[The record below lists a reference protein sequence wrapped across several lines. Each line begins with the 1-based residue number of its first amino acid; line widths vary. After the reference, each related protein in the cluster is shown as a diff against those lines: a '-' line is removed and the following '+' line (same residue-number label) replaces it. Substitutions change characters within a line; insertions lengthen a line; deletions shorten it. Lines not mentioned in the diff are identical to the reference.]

1 MLLSGGGFAFMHLP
15 KLAKLT
21 VLIAVISELFSN
33 FALNYKQQL
42 SRMNYRTLRL
52 KIITGYA
59 ILAIVLVFAAQM
71 VYDSTRSLTALNTA
85 SERLMERRNIVDSLV
100 YSMLDAANAERSVMM
115 GDTRQWQRFSTSLSE
130 SQRKAMQLKQLVSD
144 SVKAMRMDTLA
155 NLLAAKRDNAMM
167 VLNILADASGDAVY
181 ARKVHDLQS
190 GRDSVVIHP
199 NEITNA
205 SNRETVYNIVS
216 TRRGFFRRLS
226 DAFRRQRSDTIATTM
241 QSGRTDSTA
250 MAQGI
255 NIADSVAVALAD
267 IHHEIK
273 RADTRR
279 QDAIDNRTRSLKLVS
294 IQLAWRTGQMLE
306 DIQSDEHNAMQ
317 RAINADMAARRATMM
332 KIAML
337 ALLAIGAAIVLIV
350 YTLRDIRRQRRDHER
365 IVEAKNETERIMQQ
379 RQRLLLTIT
388 HDIKAPVASISGF
401 IALLREWVNQP
412 KPVAYLD
419 SIRSSAEHLLQ
430 LVGALLDYHQL
441 ESGKATTHAVSF
453 NPARLVSDCAT
464 QARPVAN
471 KKNLEVVCSLRPGA
485 DRMCQADA
493 FRIRQIMNNLIGN
506 AVKYTDRG
514 TITVSAALNGSQLTM
529 SVADTGSGMTES
541 EQQRIFNAFTRLP
554 DAQDKEGVG
563 LGLSITREAV
573 NMLGGTIRVV
583 SQKGKGSKFTVTL
596 PVTVDTVQSAQPAT
610 IAGNTVP
617 NVADNPTPNVINPA
631 SIAASPA
638 PDMACVKS
646 SSHPIKV
653 VIVDDDRLQLQL
665 LGEMMAR
672 MENICLD
679 IHVTSSADEAIEMI
693 GRLRPQLVFTDIE
706 MPQMSGREM
715 LRRIDRNGIKTVA
728 MTAHD
733 QSIYTELRAEGF
745 DACLFKPFNVQTL
758 AATLCQLTGIA
769 PSVSIPTASV
779 SDAKQDTAL
788 FAPLLVF
795 AEGDAEAEQQII
807 ADTRQSIADYLSM
820 LNDPNDTASI
830 AKAAHKAMPLLKMLM
845 PDDVEWL
852 IELTPER
859 IGQTDEEKRKKLYE
873 KFKGVLEKI

>member
-1 MLLSGGGFAFMHLP
+1 
-15 KLAKLT
+15 
-21 VLIAVISELFSN
+21 
-33 FALNYKQQL
+33 
-42 SRMNYRTLRL
+42 MNYRTLRL

-71 VYDSTRSLTALNTA
+71 VYDSTRSLTDLNNA
-85 SERLMERRNIVDSLV
+85 SEQLMERRNIVDSLV

-250 MAQGI
+250 MVQGI
-255 NIADSVAVALAD
+255 NIADSVAEALAD

-317 RAINADMAARRATMM
+317 RAINADMQARRSTMM

-453 NPARLVSDCAT
+453 NPAQLVSDCAT

-554 DAQDKEGVG
+554 DAQGKEGVG

-596 PVTVDTVQSAQPAT
+596 PVTVDTVQSAHPTT
-610 IAGNTVP
+610 IA
-617 NVADNPTPNVINPA
+617 DN
-631 SIAASPA
+631 PA

-679 IHVTSSADEAIEMI
+679 IHVTSSADEAIAMI

-728 MTAHD
+728 ITAHD

-769 PSVSIPTASV
+769 PSVSIPTASA
-779 SDAKQDTAL
+779 SDARQDTAL

-820 LNDPNDTASI
+820 LNNPNDTASI

-845 PDDVEWL
+845 PDNVEWL
-852 IELTPER
+852 TDLTPER
-859 IGQTDEEKRKKLYE
+859 IGQTDEAKRKKLYE
-873 KFKGVLEKI
+873 KFKGVLICLKSQHLNRG

>member
-1 MLLSGGGFAFMHLP
+1 
-15 KLAKLT
+15 
-21 VLIAVISELFSN
+21 
-33 FALNYKQQL
+33 
-42 SRMNYRTLRL
+42 MNYRTLRL

-71 VYDSTRSLTALNTA
+71 VYDSTRSLTDLNNA

-144 SVKAMRMDTLA
+144 SIKAMRMDTLA

-255 NIADSVAVALAD
+255 NIADSVAEALAD

-453 NPARLVSDCAT
+453 NPAQLVSDCAT

-554 DAQDKEGVG
+554 DAQGKEGVG

-596 PVTVDTVQSAQPAT
+596 PVTVDTVLSAQPT
-610 IAGNTVP
+610 II
-617 NVADNPTPNVINPA
+617 ADNPAPNAADNSISNIINPA
-631 SIAASPA
+631 PNAAGPA

-728 MTAHD
+728 ITAHD
-733 QSIYTELRAEGF
+733 QSIYTELLAEGF

-758 AATLCQLTGIA
+758 AATLCKLTGIA
-769 PSVSIPTASV
+769 PSVSIPTASA
-779 SDAKQDTAL
+779 SSARHDAAL

-845 PDDVEWL
+845 PDNVEWL
-852 IELTPER
+852 ADLTPER

>member
-1 MLLSGGGFAFMHLP
+1 
-15 KLAKLT
+15 
-21 VLIAVISELFSN
+21 
-33 FALNYKQQL
+33 
-42 SRMNYRTLRL
+42 MNYRTLRL

-71 VYDSTRSLTALNTA
+71 VYDSTRSLTDLNNA

-144 SVKAMRMDTLA
+144 SIKAMRMDTLA

-255 NIADSVAVALAD
+255 NIADSVAEALAD

-453 NPARLVSDCAT
+453 NPAQLVSDCAT

-554 DAQDKEGVG
+554 DAQGKEGVG

-596 PVTVDTVQSAQPAT
+596 PVTVDTVQSAQPTT
-610 IAGNTVP
+610 IA
-617 NVADNPTPNVINPA
+617 DN
-631 SIAASPA
+631 PA

-728 MTAHD
+728 ITAHD

-769 PSVSIPTASV
+769 PSVSIPTASA
-779 SDAKQDTAL
+779 SDARQDTAL

-845 PDDVEWL
+845 PDNVEWL
-852 IELTPER
+852 TDLTPER
-859 IGQTDEEKRKKLYE
+859 IGQTDEAKRKNLYE

>member
-1 MLLSGGGFAFMHLP
+1 
-15 KLAKLT
+15 
-21 VLIAVISELFSN
+21 
-33 FALNYKQQL
+33 
-42 SRMNYRTLRL
+42 MNYRTLRL

-71 VYDSTRSLTALNTA
+71 VYDSTRSLTDLNNA

-144 SVKAMRMDTLA
+144 SIKAMRMDTLA

-199 NEITNA
+199 NEITSAN
-205 SNRETVYNIVS
+205 NRETVYNIVS

-255 NIADSVAVALAD
+255 NIADSVAEALAD

-279 QDAIDNRTRSLKLVS
+279 QDAIDNRTRSLRLVS

-453 NPARLVSDCAT
+453 NPAQLVSDCVT

-514 TITVSAALNGSQLTM
+514 TITVSAALNDSQLTM

-554 DAQDKEGVG
+554 DAQGKEGVG

-596 PVTVDTVQSAQPAT
+596 PVTVDTVQSAQPTT
-610 IAGNTVP
+610 IA
-617 NVADNPTPNVINPA
+617 DN
-631 SIAASPA
+631 PA

-693 GRLRPQLVFTDIE
+693 RRLRPQLVFTDIE

-728 MTAHD
+728 ITAHD

-779 SDAKQDTAL
+779 SDARQDTTL

-852 IELTPER
+852 ADLTPER
-859 IGQTDEEKRKKLYE
+859 IGQTDEAKRKKLYE

>member
-1 MLLSGGGFAFMHLP
+1 
-15 KLAKLT
+15 
-21 VLIAVISELFSN
+21 
-33 FALNYKQQL
+33 
-42 SRMNYRTLRL
+42 MNYRTLRL

-59 ILAIVLVFAAQM
+59 ILAIVLVLAAQM

-85 SERLMERRNIVDSLV
+85 SEQLMERRNIVDSLV

-115 GDTRQWQRFSTSLSE
+115 GDTRQWKRFSSSLSE
-130 SQRKAMQLKQLVSD
+130 SQHKAMQLKQLVSD

-155 NLLAAKRDNAMM
+155 SLLAAKRDNAMM

-199 NEITNA
+199 NEITSAN
-205 SNRETVYNIVS
+205 NRETVYNIVS

-255 NIADSVAVALAD
+255 NIADSVAEALAD

-279 QDAIDNRTRSLKLVS
+279 QDAIGNRTRSLKLVS

-317 RAINADMAARRATMM
+317 RAINADMQARRSTMM

-365 IVEAKNETERIMQQ
+365 IVEAKNETERLMQQ

-401 IALLREWVNQP
+401 IALLREWVSQP

-453 NPARLVSDCAT
+453 NPAQLVTDCAT

-471 KKNLEVVCSLRPGA
+471 NKNLEVVCSLRTSA
-485 DRMCQADA
+485 DCVCQADA

-554 DAQDKEGVG
+554 DAQGKEGVG

-638 PDMACVKS
+638 PDMACVKP

-706 MPQMSGREM
+706 MPQMSGSEM

-728 MTAHD
+728 ITAHD

-769 PSVSIPTASV
+769 PQISVPTAST
-779 SDAKQDTAL
+779 SSARHDATL

-852 IELTPER
+852 TALTPER
-859 IGQTDEEKRKKLYE
+859 IGQTDVAKRKDLYE
-873 KFKGVLEKI
+873 KFRRVLQQI

>member
-1 MLLSGGGFAFMHLP
+1 
-15 KLAKLT
+15 
-21 VLIAVISELFSN
+21 
-33 FALNYKQQL
+33 
-42 SRMNYRTLRL
+42 MNYRTLRL

-250 MAQGI
+250 MSQGI
-255 NIADSVAVALAD
+255 NIADSVAEALAD

-317 RAINADMAARRATMM
+317 RAINADMQARRSTMM

-401 IALLREWVNQP
+401 IALLYEWVSQP

-453 NPARLVSDCAT
+453 NPAQLVSDCAT

-471 KKNLEVVCSLRPGA
+471 KKNLEVVCSLRPGV

-554 DAQDKEGVG
+554 DAQGKEGVG

-631 SIAASPA
+631 PDAASPVS
-638 PDMACVKS
+638 DMACVKS

-728 MTAHD
+728 ITAHD

-769 PSVSIPTASV
+769 PQISVPTASASNV
-779 SDAKQDTAL
+779 RHDDTL

-807 ADTRQSIADYLSM
+807 ADTRKSIAGYLEM

-845 PDDVEWL
+845 PDNVEWL
-852 IELTPER
+852 ADLTPER

>member
-1 MLLSGGGFAFMHLP
+1 
-15 KLAKLT
+15 
-21 VLIAVISELFSN
+21 
-33 FALNYKQQL
+33 
-42 SRMNYRTLRL
+42 MNYRTLRL

-71 VYDSTRSLTALNTA
+71 VYDSTRSLTDLNNA

-130 SQRKAMQLKQLVSD
+130 SQRKAMQLKRLVSD
-144 SVKAMRMDTLA
+144 SIKAMRMDTLA
-155 NLLAAKRDNAMM
+155 NLLAAKRDNALM

-199 NEITNA
+199 NEITSA

-255 NIADSVAVALAD
+255 NIADSVAEALAD

-279 QDAIDNRTRSLKLVS
+279 QDAIDNRTRSLRLVS

-317 RAINADMAARRATMM
+317 RAINADMQARRSTMM

-453 NPARLVSDCAT
+453 NPAQLVSDCAT

-554 DAQDKEGVG
+554 DAQGKEGVG

-596 PVTVDTVQSAQPAT
+596 PVSVDTVQSAQPAP
-610 IAGNTVP
+610 I
-617 NVADNPTPNVINPA
+617 ADNPV
-631 SIAASPA
+631 

-679 IHVTSSADEAIEMI
+679 IHVTSSADEAIAMI

-728 MTAHD
+728 ITAHD

-769 PSVSIPTASV
+769 PSVSIPTASA
-779 SDAKQDTAL
+779 SDAKHDTAL

-845 PDDVEWL
+845 PDNVEWL
-852 IELTPER
+852 TDLTPER
-859 IGQTDEEKRKKLYE
+859 IGQTDVAKRKKLYE
-873 KFKGVLEKI
+873 KFKGVLIYLKSQHLNRG

>member
-1 MLLSGGGFAFMHLP
+1 
-15 KLAKLT
+15 
-21 VLIAVISELFSN
+21 
-33 FALNYKQQL
+33 
-42 SRMNYRTLRL
+42 MNYRTLRL

-71 VYDSTRSLTALNTA
+71 VYDSTRSLTDLNNA

-115 GDTRQWQRFSTSLSE
+115 GDTRQWQRFSSSLSE
-130 SQRKAMQLKQLVSD
+130 SQHKAMQLKQLVSD

-199 NEITNA
+199 NEITSAN
-205 SNRETVYNIVS
+205 NRETVYNIVS
-216 TRRGFFRRLS
+216 TRRGFFRRLG

-255 NIADSVAVALAD
+255 NIADSVAEALAD

-317 RAINADMAARRATMM
+317 RAINADMQARRSTMM

-365 IVEAKNETERIMQQ
+365 IVEAKNETERLMQQ

-453 NPARLVSDCAT
+453 NPAQLVSDCAT

-554 DAQDKEGVG
+554 DAHGKEGVG

-728 MTAHD
+728 ITAHD

-769 PSVSIPTASV
+769 PQISVPTASTSTV
-779 SDAKQDTAL
+779 RHDDKL

-807 ADTRQSIADYLSM
+807 ADTRKSIAGYLEM
-820 LNDPNDTASI
+820 LKDADDTTSI

-852 IELTPER
+852 AALTPER
-859 IGQTDEEKRKKLYE
+859 IGQTDVAKRKELYE
-873 KFKGVLEKI
+873 KFRGVLQQI

>member
-1 MLLSGGGFAFMHLP
+1 
-15 KLAKLT
+15 
-21 VLIAVISELFSN
+21 
-33 FALNYKQQL
+33 
-42 SRMNYRTLRL
+42 MNYRTLRL

-71 VYDSTRSLTALNTA
+71 VYDSTRSLTDLNNA

-255 NIADSVAVALAD
+255 NIADSVAEALAD

-273 RADTRR
+273 RADTRL

-365 IVEAKNETERIMQQ
+365 IVEAKNETELLMQQ

-453 NPARLVSDCAT
+453 NPAQLVSDCAT

-554 DAQDKEGVG
+554 DAQGKEGVG

-596 PVTVDTVQSAQPAT
+596 PVSVDTVLSAQPTT
-610 IAGNTVP
+610 I
-617 NVADNPTPNVINPA
+617 ADNPA
-631 SIAASPA
+631 L
-638 PDMACVKS
+638 DMACVKS

-728 MTAHD
+728 ITAHD

-769 PSVSIPTASV
+769 PSVSIPTASA
-779 SDAKQDTAL
+779 SDARQDTAL

-845 PDDVEWL
+845 PDNVEWL
-852 IELTPER
+852 TDLTPER
-859 IGQTDEEKRKKLYE
+859 IGQTDEAKRKKLYE
-873 KFKGVLEKI
+873 KFKGVLICLKSHHLNRG

>member
-1 MLLSGGGFAFMHLP
+1 
-15 KLAKLT
+15 
-21 VLIAVISELFSN
+21 
-33 FALNYKQQL
+33 
-42 SRMNYRTLRL
+42 MNYRTLRL

-71 VYDSTRSLTALNTA
+71 VYDSTRSLTDLNNA

-144 SVKAMRMDTLA
+144 SIKAMRMDTLA

-255 NIADSVAVALAD
+255 NIADSVAEALAD

-365 IVEAKNETERIMQQ
+365 IVEAKNETERLMQQ

-401 IALLREWVNQP
+401 IALLREWVTQP

-453 NPARLVSDCAT
+453 NPAQLVSDCAT

-554 DAQDKEGVG
+554 DAQGKEGVG

-596 PVTVDTVQSAQPAT
+596 PVTVDTVQSAQPTT
-610 IAGNTVP
+610 IA
-617 NVADNPTPNVINPA
+617 DN
-631 SIAASPA
+631 PA

-679 IHVTSSADEAIEMI
+679 IHVTSSADEAIAMI

-715 LRRIDRNGIKTVA
+715 LRRIDRNGIKTIA
-728 MTAHD
+728 ITAHD

-769 PSVSIPTASV
+769 PSVSIPTASA

-807 ADTRQSIADYLSM
+807 AYTRQSIADYLSM

-845 PDDVEWL
+845 PDNVEWL
-852 IELTPER
+852 ADLTPER
-859 IGQTDEEKRKKLYE
+859 INQTDEAKRKKLYE
-873 KFKGVLEKI
+873 KFKGVLIYLKSQHLNRGKAPQHHN

>member
-1 MLLSGGGFAFMHLP
+1 
-15 KLAKLT
+15 
-21 VLIAVISELFSN
+21 
-33 FALNYKQQL
+33 
-42 SRMNYRTLRL
+42 MNYRTLRL

-71 VYDSTRSLTALNTA
+71 VYDSTRSLTDLNNA

-255 NIADSVAVALAD
+255 NIADSVAEALAD

-317 RAINADMAARRATMM
+317 RAINADMDARRAAMM

-365 IVEAKNETERIMQQ
+365 IVEAKNETERLMQQ

-401 IALLREWVNQP
+401 IALLREWVIQP

-453 NPARLVSDCAT
+453 NPAQLVSDCAT

-514 TITVSAALNGSQLTM
+514 TVTVSAALNGSQLTM

-554 DAQDKEGVG
+554 DAQGKEGVG

-596 PVTVDTVQSAQPAT
+596 PVTVDTVLSAQPTT
-610 IAGNTVP
+610 IADNSAP
-617 NVADNPTPNVINPA
+617 NVADNPAPNVINPA

-653 VIVDDDRLQLQL
+653 VVVDDDRLQLQL

-679 IHVTSSADEAIEMI
+679 IHITSSADEAIEMI

-728 MTAHD
+728 ITAHD

-769 PSVSIPTASV
+769 PSVSVPTASA
-779 SDAKQDTAL
+779 SNARHDATL

-807 ADTRQSIADYLSM
+807 ADTRKSIAGYLEM

-830 AKAAHKAMPLLKMLM
+830 AKVAHKAMPLLKMLM

-852 IELTPER
+852 TDLTPER
-859 IGQTDEEKRKKLYE
+859 INQTDEAKRKKLYE
-873 KFKGVLEKI
+873 KFKGVLICLKSHHLNRGKAPQHHN

>member
-1 MLLSGGGFAFMHLP
+1 
-15 KLAKLT
+15 
-21 VLIAVISELFSN
+21 
-33 FALNYKQQL
+33 
-42 SRMNYRTLRL
+42 MNYRTLRL

-199 NEITNA
+199 NEITSA

-255 NIADSVAVALAD
+255 NIADSVAEALAD

-279 QDAIDNRTRSLKLVS
+279 QDAIDNRTRSLRLVS

-317 RAINADMAARRATMM
+317 RAINADMAARRSTMM

-430 LVGALLDYHQL
+430 LVDALLDYHLL

-453 NPARLVSDCAT
+453 NPAQLVSDCAT

-485 DRMCQADA
+485 DLMCQADA

-554 DAQDKEGVG
+554 DAQGKEGVG

-596 PVTVDTVQSAQPAT
+596 PVSVDTVQSAQPTT
-610 IAGNTVP
+610 IA
-617 NVADNPTPNVINPA
+617 DN
-631 SIAASPA
+631 PA

-646 SSHPIKV
+646 SSHQIKV

-672 MENICLD
+672 MENICLG

-728 MTAHD
+728 ITAHD

-769 PSVSIPTASV
+769 PSVSIPTASA
-779 SDAKQDTAL
+779 SNARQDIAL

-820 LNDPNDTASI
+820 LNDPNGTASI

-845 PDDVEWL
+845 PDNVEWL
-852 IELTPER
+852 TDLTPER
-859 IGQTDEEKRKKLYE
+859 IGQTDEAKRKKLYE
-873 KFKGVLEKI
+873 KFKGVLICLKSQHLNRG

>member
-1 MLLSGGGFAFMHLP
+1 
-15 KLAKLT
+15 
-21 VLIAVISELFSN
+21 
-33 FALNYKQQL
+33 
-42 SRMNYRTLRL
+42 MNYRTLRL

-71 VYDSTRSLTALNTA
+71 VYDSTRSLTDLNNA

-199 NEITNA
+199 NEITSAN
-205 SNRETVYNIVS
+205 NRETVYNIVS

-226 DAFRRQRSDTIATTM
+226 DVFRRQRSDTIATTM

-255 NIADSVAVALAD
+255 NIADSVAEALAD

-317 RAINADMAARRATMM
+317 RAIKADMQARRSTMM

-365 IVEAKNETERIMQQ
+365 IVEAKNETERLMQQ

-401 IALLREWVNQP
+401 IALLREWVSQP

-471 KKNLEVVCSLRPGA
+471 NKNLEVVCSLRTSA
-485 DRMCQADA
+485 DCVCQADA

-554 DAQDKEGVG
+554 DAQGKEGVG

-573 NMLGGTIRVV
+573 NMLGGTIRVA

-617 NVADNPTPNVINPA
+617 NVADNPTPNIINPA

-715 LRRIDRNGIKTVA
+715 LRRIDHNGIKTVA
-728 MTAHD
+728 ITAHD

-769 PSVSIPTASV
+769 PSVSVPTASA
-779 SDAKQDTAL
+779 SSARHDATR

-795 AEGDAEAEQQII
+795 AECDAYAEQQII
-807 ADTRQSIADYLSM
+807 ADTRKSIADYLSM

-852 IELTPER
+852 ADLTPER
-859 IGQTDEEKRKKLYE
+859 IGQTDEAKRKKLYE

>member
-1 MLLSGGGFAFMHLP
+1 
-15 KLAKLT
+15 
-21 VLIAVISELFSN
+21 
-33 FALNYKQQL
+33 
-42 SRMNYRTLRL
+42 MNYRTLRL

-199 NEITNA
+199 NEITSAN
-205 SNRETVYNIVS
+205 NRETVYNIVS

-255 NIADSVAVALAD
+255 NIADSVAEALAD

-317 RAINADMAARRATMM
+317 RAINADMQARRSTMM

-365 IVEAKNETERIMQQ
+365 IVEAKNETERLMQQ

-453 NPARLVSDCAT
+453 NPAQLVSDCAT

-471 KKNLEVVCSLRPGA
+471 KKNLEVVCNLRPGA

-554 DAQDKEGVG
+554 DAQGKEGVG

-596 PVTVDTVQSAQPAT
+596 PVTVDTVLSAQPAT

-617 NVADNPTPNVINPA
+617 NVADNPISNIINPA
-631 SIAASPA
+631 PNAASPVS
-638 PDMACVKS
+638 DMACVKS

-728 MTAHD
+728 ITAHD

-769 PSVSIPTASV
+769 PQISVPTASTSAV
-779 SDAKQDTAL
+779 RHDATL

-807 ADTRQSIADYLSM
+807 ADTRKSIAGYLEM

-852 IELTPER
+852 ADLTPER

>member
-1 MLLSGGGFAFMHLP
+1 
-15 KLAKLT
+15 
-21 VLIAVISELFSN
+21 
-33 FALNYKQQL
+33 
-42 SRMNYRTLRL
+42 MNYRTLRL

-71 VYDSTRSLTALNTA
+71 VYDSTRSLTDLNNA

-205 SNRETVYNIVS
+205 NNRETVYNIVS

-255 NIADSVAVALAD
+255 NIADSVAEALAD

-279 QDAIDNRTRSLKLVS
+279 QDAIDNRTRSLRLVS

-401 IALLREWVNQP
+401 IALLREWVSQP

-453 NPARLVSDCAT
+453 NPAQLVSDCAT

-554 DAQDKEGVG
+554 DAQGKEGVG

-596 PVTVDTVQSAQPAT
+596 PVTVDTVQSVQPTT
-610 IAGNTVP
+610 IA
-617 NVADNPTPNVINPA
+617 DN
-631 SIAASPA
+631 PA

-672 MENICLD
+672 IENICLD

-728 MTAHD
+728 ITAHD

-769 PSVSIPTASV
+769 PSVSIPTAPA
-779 SDAKQDTAL
+779 SDARQDTAL

-852 IELTPER
+852 ADLTPER
-859 IGQTDEEKRKKLYE
+859 IEQTDVAKRKKLYE

>member
-1 MLLSGGGFAFMHLP
+1 
-15 KLAKLT
+15 
-21 VLIAVISELFSN
+21 
-33 FALNYKQQL
+33 
-42 SRMNYRTLRL
+42 MNYRTLRL

-85 SERLMERRNIVDSLV
+85 SEQLMARRNIVDSLV

-115 GDTRQWQRFSTSLSE
+115 GDTRQWKRFSSSLVE

-155 NLLAAKRDNAMM
+155 SLLAAKRDNAMM

-199 NEITNA
+199 NEITSAN
-205 SNRETVYNIVS
+205 NRETVYNIVS

-255 NIADSVAVALAD
+255 NIADSVAEALAD

-279 QDAIDNRTRSLKLVS
+279 QDAIGNRTRSLKLVS

-317 RAINADMAARRATMM
+317 RAINADMQARRSTMM

-365 IVEAKNETERIMQQ
+365 IVEAKNETERLMQQ

-401 IALLREWVNQP
+401 IALLREWVSQP

-453 NPARLVSDCAT
+453 NPAQLVTDCAT

-471 KKNLEVVCSLRPGA
+471 NKNLEVVCSLRPGA

-554 DAQDKEGVG
+554 DAQGKEGVG

-573 NMLGGTIRVV
+573 SMLGGTIRVV

-653 VIVDDDRLQLQL
+653 VVVDDDRLQLQL

-728 MTAHD
+728 ITAHD

-769 PSVSIPTASV
+769 PQISVPTASTSTV
-779 SDAKQDTAL
+779 RHDDTL

-807 ADTRQSIADYLSM
+807 ADTRKSIAGYLEM
-820 LNDPNDTASI
+820 LNDADDTTSI

-852 IELTPER
+852 TALTPER
-859 IGQTDEEKRKKLYE
+859 IGQTDVAKRKDLYE
-873 KFKGVLEKI
+873 KFRRVLQQI

>member
-1 MLLSGGGFAFMHLP
+1 
-15 KLAKLT
+15 
-21 VLIAVISELFSN
+21 
-33 FALNYKQQL
+33 
-42 SRMNYRTLRL
+42 MNYRTLRL

-71 VYDSTRSLTALNTA
+71 VYDSTRSLTDLNNA

-199 NEITNA
+199 NEITSAN
-205 SNRETVYNIVS
+205 NRETVYNIVS

-255 NIADSVAVALAD
+255 NIADSVAEALAD
-267 IHHEIK
+267 IHHEIR

-317 RAINADMAARRATMM
+317 RAINADMQARRSTMM

-365 IVEAKNETERIMQQ
+365 IVEAKNETERLMQQ

-430 LVGALLDYHQL
+430 RVGALLDYHQL

-453 NPARLVSDCAT
+453 NPAQLVSDCAT

-554 DAQDKEGVG
+554 DAQGKEGVG

-596 PVTVDTVQSAQPAT
+596 PVSVDTVQSTHPTT
-610 IAGNTVP
+610 IADSPVSD
-617 NVADNPTPNVINPA
+617 VACI
-631 SIAASPA
+631 
-638 PDMACVKS
+638 KS
-646 SSHPIKV
+646 SSHTIKV

-679 IHVTSSADEAIEMI
+679 IHVTSSADEAIAMI

-728 MTAHD
+728 ITAHD

-769 PSVSIPTASV
+769 PSVSIPTASA
-779 SDAKQDTAL
+779 SDAQQDTAL

-830 AKAAHKAMPLLKMLM
+830 AKATHKAMPLLKMLM
-845 PDDVEWL
+845 PDNVEWL
-852 IELTPER
+852 TDLTPER
-859 IGQTDEEKRKKLYE
+859 IGQTDEAKRKKLYE

>member
-1 MLLSGGGFAFMHLP
+1 
-15 KLAKLT
+15 
-21 VLIAVISELFSN
+21 
-33 FALNYKQQL
+33 
-42 SRMNYRTLRL
+42 MNYRTLRL

-71 VYDSTRSLTALNTA
+71 VYDSTRSLTDLNNA

-255 NIADSVAVALAD
+255 NIADSVAEALAD

-317 RAINADMAARRATMM
+317 RAINADMQARRSTMM

-365 IVEAKNETERIMQQ
+365 IVEAKNETERLMQQ

-453 NPARLVSDCAT
+453 NPAQLVSDCAT

-471 KKNLEVVCSLRPGA
+471 NKNLEVVCSLRPGA

-554 DAQDKEGVG
+554 DAQGKEGVG

-596 PVTVDTVQSAQPAT
+596 PVIVDTVQSAQSAT
-610 IAGNTVP
+610 IADNSAP
-617 NVADNPTPNVINPA
+617 NVADNPTHNVINPA

-728 MTAHD
+728 ITAHD

-769 PSVSIPTASV
+769 PSVSIPTASA

-807 ADTRQSIADYLSM
+807 ADTRKSIADYLSM

-852 IELTPER
+852 ADLTPER
-859 IGQTDEEKRKKLYE
+859 IGQTDEAKRKKLYE

>member
-1 MLLSGGGFAFMHLP
+1 
-15 KLAKLT
+15 
-21 VLIAVISELFSN
+21 
-33 FALNYKQQL
+33 
-42 SRMNYRTLRL
+42 MNYRTLRL

-144 SVKAMRMDTLA
+144 SVKAIRMDTLA

-199 NEITNA
+199 NEITSAN
-205 SNRETVYNIVS
+205 NRETVYNIVS
-216 TRRGFFRRLS
+216 TRRGFFRRLG
-226 DAFRRQRSDTIATTM
+226 DAFRRQRSDTIATMM
-241 QSGRTDSTA
+241 QSERTDSTA
-250 MAQGI
+250 MAHGI
-255 NIADSVAVALAD
+255 NIADSVAEALAD

-317 RAINADMAARRATMM
+317 RAINADMQSRRSTMM

-365 IVEAKNETERIMQQ
+365 IVEAKNETERLMQQ

-401 IALLREWVNQP
+401 IALLREWVSQP

-471 KKNLEVVCSLRPGA
+471 NKNLEVVCSLRTGA
-485 DRMCQADA
+485 DCVCQADA
-493 FRIRQIMNNLIGN
+493 FRIRQILNNLIGN

-554 DAQDKEGVG
+554 DAQGKEGVG

-573 NMLGGTIRVV
+573 NMLGGTIRVA

-617 NVADNPTPNVINPA
+617 NVADNPNPNIINPA

-679 IHVTSSADEAIEMI
+679 THVTSSADEAIEMI

-728 MTAHD
+728 ITAHD

-769 PSVSIPTASV
+769 PSVSVPTASA
-779 SDAKQDTAL
+779 SSARHDATL

-795 AEGDAEAEQQII
+795 AECDAEAEQQII
-807 ADTRQSIADYLSM
+807 ADTRKSIADYLSM

-830 AKAAHKAMPLLKMLM
+830 AKAAHKAMPLLKMLV

-852 IELTPER
+852 ADLTPER

>member
-1 MLLSGGGFAFMHLP
+1 
-15 KLAKLT
+15 
-21 VLIAVISELFSN
+21 
-33 FALNYKQQL
+33 
-42 SRMNYRTLRL
+42 MNYRTLRL

-71 VYDSTRSLTALNTA
+71 VYDSTRSLTDLNNA

-115 GDTRQWQRFSTSLSE
+115 GDTRQWKRFSTSLSE

-255 NIADSVAVALAD
+255 NIADSVAEALAD

-317 RAINADMAARRATMM
+317 RAINADMQARRSTMM

-401 IALLREWVNQP
+401 IALLREWVSQP

-453 NPARLVSDCAT
+453 NPAQLVSDCAT

-471 KKNLEVVCSLRPGA
+471 NKNLEVVCSLRPGA

-554 DAQDKEGVG
+554 DAQGKEGVG

-583 SQKGKGSKFTVTL
+583 SQKGKGSKFTVKL
-596 PVTVDTVQSAQPAT
+596 PVVVDAVQPAQPAT
-610 IAGNTVP
+610 VQSDKPSTIGHN
-617 NVADNPTPNVINPA
+617 
-631 SIAASPA
+631 PA
-638 PDMACVKS
+638 PDAAYTAPNKAGAMS

-769 PSVSIPTASV
+769 PSVSIPTASA

-820 LNDPNDTASI
+820 LNDSNDTASI

-852 IELTPER
+852 ADLTPER
-859 IGQTDEEKRKKLYE
+859 IGQIDEEKRKKLYE
-873 KFKGVLEKI
+873 KFKGVLACLKFPPPQQGQSPTTSQLGGNAP

>member
-1 MLLSGGGFAFMHLP
+1 
-15 KLAKLT
+15 
-21 VLIAVISELFSN
+21 
-33 FALNYKQQL
+33 
-42 SRMNYRTLRL
+42 MNYRTLRL

-71 VYDSTRSLTALNTA
+71 VYDSTRSLTDLNNA

-144 SVKAMRMDTLA
+144 SIKAMRMDTLA

-255 NIADSVAVALAD
+255 NIADSVAEALAD

-493 FRIRQIMNNLIGN
+493 FRIRQILNNLIGN

-554 DAQDKEGVG
+554 DAQGKEGVG

-596 PVTVDTVQSAQPAT
+596 PVSVDTVQSAKPVT
-610 IAGNTVP
+610 IAGNTAP
-617 NVADNPTPNVINPA
+617 NVADNPTPNIINPA
-631 SIAASPA
+631 PNAACPVS
-638 PDMACVKS
+638 DMACVKS

-728 MTAHD
+728 ITAHD

-769 PSVSIPTASV
+769 PSVSIPTASA

-845 PDDVEWL
+845 PDNVEWL
-852 IELTPER
+852 ADLTQER
-859 IGQTDEEKRKKLYE
+859 IGQTDEAKRKKLYE

>member
-1 MLLSGGGFAFMHLP
+1 
-15 KLAKLT
+15 
-21 VLIAVISELFSN
+21 
-33 FALNYKQQL
+33 
-42 SRMNYRTLRL
+42 MNYRTLRL

-59 ILAIVLVFAAQM
+59 ILAIVLVLAAQM

-85 SERLMERRNIVDSLV
+85 SEQLMARRNIVDSLV

-115 GDTRQWQRFSTSLSE
+115 GDTRQWKRFSTSLSE

-155 NLLAAKRDNAMM
+155 SLLAAKRDNAMM

-199 NEITNA
+199 NEITSA

-255 NIADSVAVALAD
+255 NIADSVAEALAD

-273 RADTRR
+273 RVDTRR

-317 RAINADMAARRATMM
+317 RAINADMQARRSTMM

-350 YTLRDIRRQRRDHER
+350 YTLRDIRRQRRDHES
-365 IVEAKNETERIMQQ
+365 IVAAKNETERLMQQ

-401 IALLREWVNQP
+401 IALLREWVSQP

-453 NPARLVSDCAT
+453 NPAQLVSDCAT

-554 DAQDKEGVG
+554 DAQGKEGVG

-631 SIAASPA
+631 SIAASQA

-679 IHVTSSADEAIEMI
+679 IHVTSSADEAIEII

-728 MTAHD
+728 ITAHD

-769 PSVSIPTASV
+769 PQISVPTAST
-779 SDAKQDTAL
+779 SSARHDATL

-820 LNDPNDTASI
+820 LNDADDTASI

-852 IELTPER
+852 AALTPER
-859 IGQTDEEKRKKLYE
+859 IGQTDVAKRKELYE
-873 KFKGVLEKI
+873 KFRRVLQQI

>member
-1 MLLSGGGFAFMHLP
+1 
-15 KLAKLT
+15 
-21 VLIAVISELFSN
+21 
-33 FALNYKQQL
+33 
-42 SRMNYRTLRL
+42 MNYRTLRL

-59 ILAIVLVFAAQM
+59 ILAIVLVLAAQM

-115 GDTRQWQRFSTSLSE
+115 GDTRQWNRFASSIAE
-130 SQRKAMQLKQLVSD
+130 SQHKAMQLKKLVAD

-155 NLLAAKRDNAMM
+155 NLMGAKRDNAMM

-199 NEITNA
+199 NEITSA

-216 TRRGFFRRLS
+216 TRRGF
-226 DAFRRQRSDTIATTM
+226 FRRQRSDTIATTM

-255 NIADSVAVALAD
+255 NIADSVAEALTD

-306 DIQSDEHNAMQ
+306 DIQADEHNAMQ
-317 RAINADMAARRATMM
+317 RAINADMAARKATMM
-332 KIAML
+332 KIAAL

-350 YTLRDIRRQRRDHER
+350 YTLRDIRRQRRDHES
-365 IVEAKNETERIMQQ
+365 IIAAKNETERIMQQ

-401 IALLREWVNQP
+401 IALLGEWVSQP

-441 ESGKATTHAVSF
+441 ESGKATTHVVSF
-453 NPARLVSDCAT
+453 NPAQLVSDCAT
-464 QARPVAN
+464 QARPVASG
-471 KKNLEVVCSLRPGA
+471 KNLEVVCSLRTGA
-485 DRMCQADA
+485 DRMCMGDA

-506 AVKYTDRG
+506 AVKYTDQG
-514 TITVSAALNGSQLTM
+514 SITVSAALCGSQLTM

-554 DAQDKEGVG
+554 DAQGKEGVG

-573 NMLGGTIRVV
+573 NMLGGTIRVT

-596 PVTVDTVQSAQPAT
+596 PVDIDNTQSEETMEKAVDEASAEVKT
-610 IAGNTVP
+610 AGTATVP
-617 NVADNPTPNVINPA
+617 SA
-631 SIAASPA
+631 SRT
-638 PDMACVKS
+638 
-646 SSHPIKV
+646 IKV

-672 MENICLD
+672 MEGIDLD
-679 IHVTSSADEAIEMI
+679 VHVTASADEAIEMI
-693 GRLRPQLVFTDIE
+693 GCLRPQLVFTDIE

-715 LRRIDRNGIKTVA
+715 LRRIDRKGVKTVA

-733 QSIYTELRAEGF
+733 QSIYSELRAEGF
-745 DACLFKPFNVQTL
+745 DACLFKPFDVQTL

-769 PSVSIPTASV
+769 PRISAPTASTPV
-779 SDAKQDTAL
+779 AQTDNSI

-795 AEGDAEAEQQII
+795 AEGDPEAEQQII
-807 ADTRQSIADYLSM
+807 ADTRQSIEEYLAM
-820 LNDPNDTASI
+820 LNNPNDTTAV

-845 PDDVEWL
+845 PNDVEWL
-852 IELTPER
+852 VELTPER
-859 IGQTDEEKRKKLYE
+859 IQTTEEVKRGELVE
-873 KFKGVLEKI
+873 RFRRVLEDCVQTTYETVPYMHIEGY

>member
-1 MLLSGGGFAFMHLP
+1 
-15 KLAKLT
+15 
-21 VLIAVISELFSN
+21 
-33 FALNYKQQL
+33 
-42 SRMNYRTLRL
+42 MNYRTLRL

-71 VYDSTRSLTALNTA
+71 VYDSTRSLTDLNNA

-205 SNRETVYNIVS
+205 RNRETVYNIVS

-279 QDAIDNRTRSLKLVS
+279 QDAIDNRTRSLRLVS

-365 IVEAKNETERIMQQ
+365 IVEAKNETERLMQQ
-379 RQRLLLTIT
+379 HQRLLLTIT

-441 ESGKATTHAVSF
+441 ESGKATMHAVSF
-453 NPARLVSDCAT
+453 NPAQLVSDCAT

-554 DAQDKEGVG
+554 DAQGKEGVG

-573 NMLGGTIRVV
+573 SMLGGTIRVV

-596 PVTVDTVQSAQPAT
+596 PVTVDTVQSVQPAT

-631 SIAASPA
+631 SDVASPV

-679 IHVTSSADEAIEMI
+679 IHVTSSADEAIAMI

-728 MTAHD
+728 ITAHD

-769 PSVSIPTASV
+769 PQISVPTASTSAV
-779 SDAKQDTAL
+779 RHDDTL

-807 ADTRQSIADYLSM
+807 ADTRKSIAGYLEM

-845 PDDVEWL
+845 PDNVEWL
-852 IELTPER
+852 TDLTPER

>member
-1 MLLSGGGFAFMHLP
+1 
-15 KLAKLT
+15 
-21 VLIAVISELFSN
+21 
-33 FALNYKQQL
+33 
-42 SRMNYRTLRL
+42 MNYRTLRL

-71 VYDSTRSLTALNTA
+71 VYDSTRSLTDLNNA

-144 SVKAMRMDTLA
+144 SIKAMRMDTLA

-255 NIADSVAVALAD
+255 NIADSVAEALAD

-279 QDAIDNRTRSLKLVS
+279 QDAIDNRTRSLRLVS

-453 NPARLVSDCAT
+453 NPAQLVSDCAT

-554 DAQDKEGVG
+554 DAQGKEGVG

-596 PVTVDTVQSAQPAT
+596 PVSVDTVQSAQPTT
-610 IAGNTVP
+610 IA
-617 NVADNPTPNVINPA
+617 DN
-631 SIAASPA
+631 PA
-638 PDMACVKS
+638 PDMTCVKS

-653 VIVDDDRLQLQL
+653 VIVDDDCLQLQL

-679 IHVTSSADEAIEMI
+679 IHVTSSADEAIAMI
-693 GRLRPQLVFTDIE
+693 GRLRPQLLFTDIE

-728 MTAHD
+728 ITAHD

-769 PSVSIPTASV
+769 PSVSVPTASA
-779 SDAKQDTAL
+779 SDARQDTSL

-845 PDDVEWL
+845 PDNVEWL
-852 IELTPER
+852 TDLTPER
-859 IGQTDEEKRKKLYE
+859 IGQTDEAKRKKLYE

>member
-1 MLLSGGGFAFMHLP
+1 
-15 KLAKLT
+15 
-21 VLIAVISELFSN
+21 
-33 FALNYKQQL
+33 
-42 SRMNYRTLRL
+42 MNYRTLRL

-71 VYDSTRSLTALNTA
+71 VYDSTRSLTDLNNA

-255 NIADSVAVALAD
+255 NIADSVAEALAD

-485 DRMCQADA
+485 DRMCHADA

-554 DAQDKEGVG
+554 DAQGKEGVG

-596 PVTVDTVQSAQPAT
+596 PVTVDTVQSAQPTT
-610 IAGNTVP
+610 IA
-617 NVADNPTPNVINPA
+617 DN
-631 SIAASPA
+631 PA

-728 MTAHD
+728 ITAHD

-769 PSVSIPTASV
+769 PSVSIPTASA
-779 SDAKQDTAL
+779 SDAKQDTTL

-820 LNDPNDTASI
+820 LNDSNDTASI

-845 PDDVEWL
+845 PDNVEWL
-852 IELTPER
+852 ADLTPER
-859 IGQTDEEKRKKLYE
+859 IGHTDEAKRKKLYE
-873 KFKGVLEKI
+873 KFKGVLICLKSQHLNRG

>member
-1 MLLSGGGFAFMHLP
+1 
-15 KLAKLT
+15 
-21 VLIAVISELFSN
+21 
-33 FALNYKQQL
+33 
-42 SRMNYRTLRL
+42 MNYRTLRL

-255 NIADSVAVALAD
+255 NIADSVAEALAD

-317 RAINADMAARRATMM
+317 RAINADMQARRSTMM

-365 IVEAKNETERIMQQ
+365 IVEAKNETERLMQQ

-401 IALLREWVNQP
+401 IALLREWVSHP

-471 KKNLEVVCSLRPGA
+471 NKNLEVVCSLRPGA

-554 DAQDKEGVG
+554 DAQGKEGVG

-596 PVTVDTVQSAQPAT
+596 PVTVDTVLSAQPAT

-617 NVADNPTPNVINPA
+617 NVADNPISNIINPA
-631 SIAASPA
+631 PDAASPVS
-638 PDMACVKS
+638 DMACVKS

-728 MTAHD
+728 ITAHD

-769 PSVSIPTASV
+769 PQISVPTASTSAV
-779 SDAKQDTAL
+779 RHDDTL

-820 LNDPNDTASI
+820 LNDSNDTASI

-852 IELTPER
+852 ADLTPER
-859 IGQTDEEKRKKLYE
+859 IGQTDEAKRKKLYE

>member
-1 MLLSGGGFAFMHLP
+1 
-15 KLAKLT
+15 
-21 VLIAVISELFSN
+21 
-33 FALNYKQQL
+33 
-42 SRMNYRTLRL
+42 MNYRTLRL

-71 VYDSTRSLTALNTA
+71 VYDSTRSLTDLNNA

-144 SVKAMRMDTLA
+144 SIKAMRMDTLA

-255 NIADSVAVALAD
+255 NIADSVAEALAD

-401 IALLREWVNQP
+401 IALLREWVSQP

-471 KKNLEVVCSLRPGA
+471 NKNLEVVCSLRPGA

-529 SVADTGSGMTES
+529 SVADTGSGMTEN

-554 DAQDKEGVG
+554 DAQGKEGVG

-573 NMLGGTIRVV
+573 SMLGGTIRVV

-596 PVTVDTVQSAQPAT
+596 PVTVDTVLSAHPTT
-610 IAGNTVP
+610 I
-617 NVADNPTPNVINPA
+617 ADNPV
-631 SIAASPA
+631 S
-638 PDMACVKS
+638 DMACVKF

-728 MTAHD
+728 ITAHD

-769 PSVSIPTASV
+769 PSVSIPTASA
-779 SDAKQDTAL
+779 SNARHDATL

-852 IELTPER
+852 ADLTPER
-859 IGQTDEEKRKKLYE
+859 INQTDEAKRKKLYE

>member
-1 MLLSGGGFAFMHLP
+1 
-15 KLAKLT
+15 
-21 VLIAVISELFSN
+21 
-33 FALNYKQQL
+33 
-42 SRMNYRTLRL
+42 MNYRTLRL

-255 NIADSVAVALAD
+255 NIADSVAEALAD

-317 RAINADMAARRATMM
+317 RAINADMQARRSTMM

-365 IVEAKNETERIMQQ
+365 IVEAKNETERLMQQ

-453 NPARLVSDCAT
+453 NPAQLVSDCAT

-554 DAQDKEGVG
+554 DAQGKEGVG

-596 PVTVDTVQSAQPAT
+596 PVIVDTVQSAQSAT
-610 IAGNTVP
+610 IADNSAP

-631 SIAASPA
+631 PDAASPVS
-638 PDMACVKS
+638 DMACVKS

-706 MPQMSGREM
+706 MPQMSGREI
-715 LRRIDRNGIKTVA
+715 LRRIDHNGIKTVA
-728 MTAHD
+728 ITAHD

-769 PSVSIPTASV
+769 PQISVPTASTSAV
-779 SDAKQDTAL
+779 RHDDTL

-807 ADTRQSIADYLSM
+807 ADTRKSIAGYLEM

-852 IELTPER
+852 ADLTPER
-859 IGQTDEEKRKKLYE
+859 IGQTDEAKRKKLYE

>member
-1 MLLSGGGFAFMHLP
+1 
-15 KLAKLT
+15 
-21 VLIAVISELFSN
+21 
-33 FALNYKQQL
+33 
-42 SRMNYRTLRL
+42 MNYRTLRL

-71 VYDSTRSLTALNTA
+71 VYDSTRSLTDLNNA

-255 NIADSVAVALAD
+255 NIADSVAEALAD

-401 IALLREWVNQP
+401 IALLREWVSQP

-453 NPARLVSDCAT
+453 NPAQLVSDCAT

-554 DAQDKEGVG
+554 DAQGKEGVG

-596 PVTVDTVQSAQPAT
+596 PVTVDTVQSVQPTT
-610 IAGNTVP
+610 IADSPVP
-617 NVADNPTPNVINPA
+617 DVACI
-631 SIAASPA
+631 
-638 PDMACVKS
+638 KS

-679 IHVTSSADEAIEMI
+679 IHVTSSADEAIAMI

-728 MTAHD
+728 ITAHD

-769 PSVSIPTASV
+769 PSVSIPTASA
-779 SDAKQDTAL
+779 SDAKHDTAL

-845 PDDVEWL
+845 PDNVEWL
-852 IELTPER
+852 ADLTPER
-859 IGQTDEEKRKKLYE
+859 IGQTDEAKRKKLYE

>member
-1 MLLSGGGFAFMHLP
+1 
-15 KLAKLT
+15 
-21 VLIAVISELFSN
+21 
-33 FALNYKQQL
+33 
-42 SRMNYRTLRL
+42 MNYRTLRL

-71 VYDSTRSLTALNTA
+71 VYDSTRSLTDLNNA

-144 SVKAMRMDTLA
+144 SIKAMRMDTLA

-255 NIADSVAVALAD
+255 NIADSVAEALAD

-441 ESGKATTHAVSF
+441 ESGKATTHVVSF

-471 KKNLEVVCSLRPGA
+471 NKNLEVVCSLRPGA

-554 DAQDKEGVG
+554 DAQGKEGVG

-596 PVTVDTVQSAQPAT
+596 PVTVDTVQSAQPTT
-610 IAGNTVP
+610 IA
-617 NVADNPTPNVINPA
+617 DN
-631 SIAASPA
+631 PA

-679 IHVTSSADEAIEMI
+679 IHVTSSADEAIAMI

-715 LRRIDRNGIKTVA
+715 LRRIDRNGIKTIA
-728 MTAHD
+728 ITAHD

-769 PSVSIPTASV
+769 PSVSIPTASA

-807 ADTRQSIADYLSM
+807 AYTRQSIADYLSM

-845 PDDVEWL
+845 PDNVEWL
-852 IELTPER
+852 TALTPER
-859 IGQTDEEKRKKLYE
+859 IGQTDEAKRKKLYE

>member
-1 MLLSGGGFAFMHLP
+1 
-15 KLAKLT
+15 
-21 VLIAVISELFSN
+21 
-33 FALNYKQQL
+33 
-42 SRMNYRTLRL
+42 MNYRTLRL

-71 VYDSTRSLTALNTA
+71 VYDSTRSLTDLNNA

-115 GDTRQWQRFSTSLSE
+115 GDTRQWKRFSTSLSE

-255 NIADSVAVALAD
+255 NIADSVAEALAD

-401 IALLREWVNQP
+401 IALLREWVIQP

-453 NPARLVSDCAT
+453 NPAQLVSDCAT

-554 DAQDKEGVG
+554 DAQGKEGVG

-573 NMLGGTIRVV
+573 SMLGGTIRVV

-617 NVADNPTPNVINPA
+617 NVA
-631 SIAASPA
+631 
-638 PDMACVKS
+638 CVKS

-672 MENICLD
+672 LENICLD

-728 MTAHD
+728 ITAHD
-733 QSIYTELRAEGF
+733 QSIYSELRAEGF

-769 PSVSIPTASV
+769 PSVSIPTASA
-779 SDAKQDTAL
+779 SDAKHDTVL

-807 ADTRQSIADYLSM
+807 ADTRKSIAGYLEM

-852 IELTPER
+852 ADLTPER

-873 KFKGVLEKI
+873 KFKGVLICLKSHHLNRG

>member
-1 MLLSGGGFAFMHLP
+1 
-15 KLAKLT
+15 
-21 VLIAVISELFSN
+21 
-33 FALNYKQQL
+33 
-42 SRMNYRTLRL
+42 MNYRTLRL

-85 SERLMERRNIVDSLV
+85 SEQLMARRNIVDSLV

-115 GDTRQWQRFSTSLSE
+115 GDTRQWQRFSSSLSE
-130 SQRKAMQLKQLVSD
+130 SQHKAMQLKQLVSD

-199 NEITNA
+199 NEITSA

-216 TRRGFFRRLS
+216 TRRGFFRRLG

-255 NIADSVAVALAD
+255 NIADSVAEALAD

-317 RAINADMAARRATMM
+317 RAINADMQARRSTMM

-365 IVEAKNETERIMQQ
+365 IVEAKNETERLMQQ

-401 IALLREWVNQP
+401 IALLREWVSQP

-453 NPARLVSDCAT
+453 NPAQLVSDCAT

-471 KKNLEVVCSLRPGA
+471 NKNLEVVCSLRPGA

-554 DAQDKEGVG
+554 DAQGKEGVG

-573 NMLGGTIRVV
+573 SMLGGTIRVV

-638 PDMACVKS
+638 PDMACVKY

-728 MTAHD
+728 ITAHD

-769 PSVSIPTASV
+769 PQISVPTASTSTV
-779 SDAKQDTAL
+779 RHDDTL

-807 ADTRQSIADYLSM
+807 ADTRKSIADYLSM
-820 LNDPNDTASI
+820 LNDADDTTSI

-852 IELTPER
+852 TALTPER
-859 IGQTDEEKRKKLYE
+859 IGQTDVAKRKDLYE
-873 KFKGVLEKI
+873 KFRRVLQQI

>member
-1 MLLSGGGFAFMHLP
+1 
-15 KLAKLT
+15 
-21 VLIAVISELFSN
+21 
-33 FALNYKQQL
+33 
-42 SRMNYRTLRL
+42 MNYRTLRL

-59 ILAIVLVFAAQM
+59 ILAIVLVLAAQM

-115 GDTRQWQRFSTSLSE
+115 GDTRQWNRFASSIAE
-130 SQRKAMQLKQLVSD
+130 SQHKAMQLKKLVAD
-144 SVKAMRMDTLA
+144 SVKALRMDTLA
-155 NLLAAKRDNAMM
+155 NLMGAKRDNAMM

-199 NEITNA
+199 NEITSA

-216 TRRGFFRRLS
+216 TRRGFFRRLG

-255 NIADSVAVALAD
+255 NIADSVAEALSD
-267 IHHEIK
+267 IRHEIK

-279 QDAIDNRTRSLKLVS
+279 QDAIGNRTRSLKLVS

-306 DIQSDEHNAMQ
+306 DIQADEHNAMQ
-317 RAINADMAARRATMM
+317 RAINADMAARKATMM

-350 YTLRDIRRQRRDHER
+350 YTLRDIRRQRRDHES
-365 IVEAKNETERIMQQ
+365 IIAAKNETERIMQQ

-401 IALLREWVNQP
+401 IALLGEWVSQP

-453 NPARLVSDCAT
+453 NPAQLVSDCAT
-464 QARPVAN
+464 QARPVASG
-471 KKNLEVVCSLRPGA
+471 KNLEVVCSLRTGV
-485 DRMCQADA
+485 DRMCMGDA

-506 AVKYTDRG
+506 AVKYTDQG
-514 TITVSAALNGSQLTM
+514 SITVSAALCGSQLTM

-554 DAQDKEGVG
+554 DAQGKEGVG

-596 PVTVDTVQSAQPAT
+596 PVDIDNTQSEET
-610 IAGNTVP
+610 IGKAVSEASAEVKTAGTATVP
-617 NVADNPTPNVINPA
+617 SA
-631 SIAASPA
+631 SRT
-638 PDMACVKS
+638 
-646 SSHPIKV
+646 IKV

-672 MENICLD
+672 MEDVDLD
-679 IHVTSSADEAIEMI
+679 VHVTASADEAIEMI
-693 GRLRPQLVFTDIE
+693 GCLRPQLVFTDIE

-715 LRRIDRNGIKTVA
+715 LRRIDLKGVKTVA

-733 QSIYTELRAEGF
+733 QSIYSELRAEGF
-745 DACLFKPFNVQTL
+745 SACLFKPFDVQTL

-769 PSVSIPTASV
+769 PHVSAPTASTPV
-779 SDAKQDTAL
+779 TQTDNSI

-795 AEGDAEAEQQII
+795 AEGDPESEQQII
-807 ADTRQSIADYLSM
+807 ADTRQSIEEYLAM
-820 LNDPNDTASI
+820 LNNPNDTTAV

-845 PDDVEWL
+845 PNDVEWL
-852 IELTPER
+852 VELTPER
-859 IGQTDEEKRKKLYE
+859 ILTTEVEKRGELVE
-873 KFKGVLEKI
+873 MFRRVLEGIKKTKSPTPSPSPVGRGVV

>member
-1 MLLSGGGFAFMHLP
+1 
-15 KLAKLT
+15 
-21 VLIAVISELFSN
+21 
-33 FALNYKQQL
+33 
-42 SRMNYRTLRL
+42 MNYRTLRL

-71 VYDSTRSLTALNTA
+71 VYDSTCSLTDLNNA

-199 NEITNA
+199 NEITSAN
-205 SNRETVYNIVS
+205 NRETVYNIVS

-255 NIADSVAVALAD
+255 NIADSVAEALAD

-279 QDAIDNRTRSLKLVS
+279 QDAIDNRTHSLKLVS

-317 RAINADMAARRATMM
+317 RAIKADMQARRSTMM

-365 IVEAKNETERIMQQ
+365 IVEAKYETERLMQQ

-401 IALLREWVNQP
+401 IALLREWVSQP

-471 KKNLEVVCSLRPGA
+471 NKNLEVVCSLRTGA
-485 DRMCQADA
+485 DCVCQADA
-493 FRIRQIMNNLIGN
+493 FRIRQILNNLIGN

-554 DAQDKEGVG
+554 DAQGKEGVG

-573 NMLGGTIRVV
+573 NMLGGTIRVA

-617 NVADNPTPNVINPA
+617 NVADNPTPNIINPA

-728 MTAHD
+728 ITAHD

-769 PSVSIPTASV
+769 PSVSVPTASA
-779 SDAKQDTAL
+779 SSARHDATL

-795 AEGDAEAEQQII
+795 AECDAEAEQQII
-807 ADTRQSIADYLSM
+807 ADTRKSIADYLSM

-852 IELTPER
+852 ADLTPER
-859 IGQTDEEKRKKLYE
+859 IGQTDEAKRKKLYE
-873 KFKGVLEKI
+873 KFKGVLENI

>member
-1 MLLSGGGFAFMHLP
+1 
-15 KLAKLT
+15 
-21 VLIAVISELFSN
+21 
-33 FALNYKQQL
+33 
-42 SRMNYRTLRL
+42 MNYRTLRL

-71 VYDSTRSLTALNTA
+71 VYDSTRSLTDLNNA

-115 GDTRQWQRFSTSLSE
+115 GDTRQWKRFSSSLAE
-130 SQRKAMQLKQLVSD
+130 SQHKAMQLKQLVSD

-255 NIADSVAVALAD
+255 NIADSVAEALAD

-365 IVEAKNETERIMQQ
+365 IVEAKNETELLMQQ

-401 IALLREWVNQP
+401 IALLREWVSQP

-453 NPARLVSDCAT
+453 NPAQLVSDCAT

-514 TITVSAALNGSQLTM
+514 TITVSAALNSSQLTM

-554 DAQDKEGVG
+554 DAQGKEGVG

-596 PVTVDTVQSAQPAT
+596 PVTVDTVQSAQPTT
-610 IAGNTVP
+610 IADNSAP
-617 NVADNPTPNVINPA
+617 NV
-631 SIAASPA
+631 
-638 PDMACVKS
+638 ACVKS

-679 IHVTSSADEAIEMI
+679 IHVTSSADEAIAMI

-728 MTAHD
+728 ITAHD

-769 PSVSIPTASV
+769 PSVSVPTASA
-779 SDAKQDTAL
+779 SSARHDATL

-807 ADTRQSIADYLSM
+807 ADTRKSIAGYLEM

-852 IELTPER
+852 ADLTPER
-859 IGQTDEEKRKKLYE
+859 IGQTDVAKRKKLYE
-873 KFKGVLEKI
+873 KFKGVLICLKSQHLNRG

>member
-1 MLLSGGGFAFMHLP
+1 
-15 KLAKLT
+15 
-21 VLIAVISELFSN
+21 
-33 FALNYKQQL
+33 
-42 SRMNYRTLRL
+42 MNYRTLRL

-71 VYDSTRSLTALNTA
+71 VYDSTRSLTDLNNA

-255 NIADSVAVALAD
+255 NIADSVAEALAD

-279 QDAIDNRTRSLKLVS
+279 QDAIDNRTRSLRLVS

-317 RAINADMAARRATMM
+317 RAINADMAARRSTMM

-471 KKNLEVVCSLRPGA
+471 KKNLEVVCCLRPGA

-554 DAQDKEGVG
+554 DAQGKEGVG

-596 PVTVDTVQSAQPAT
+596 PVTVDTVQSAQPT
-610 IAGNTVP
+610 RI
-617 NVADNPTPNVINPA
+617 ADNPV
-631 SIAASPA
+631 

-693 GRLRPQLVFTDIE
+693 GRLRPQLLFTDIE

-728 MTAHD
+728 ITAHD

-758 AATLCQLTGIA
+758 AATLCQLTGVA
-769 PSVSIPTASV
+769 PSVSIPTASA
-779 SDAKQDTAL
+779 SDARQDTAL

-845 PDDVEWL
+845 PDNVEWL
-852 IELTPER
+852 ADLTPER
-859 IGQTDEEKRKKLYE
+859 IGQTDEAKRKKLYE
-873 KFKGVLEKI
+873 KFKRVLEKI

>member
-1 MLLSGGGFAFMHLP
+1 MLPSGGGFAFMYLP

-21 VLIAVISELFSN
+21 VRIAVMSELFSN
-33 FALNYKQQL
+33 FALNYIQQL

-71 VYDSTRSLTALNTA
+71 VYDSTRSLTDLNNA

-199 NEITNA
+199 NEITSAN
-205 SNRETVYNIVS
+205 NRETVYNIVS

-255 NIADSVAVALAD
+255 NIADSVAEALAD

-317 RAINADMAARRATMM
+317 RAINADMAARRSTMM

-401 IALLREWVNQP
+401 IALLREWVSQP

-453 NPARLVSDCAT
+453 NPAQLVSDCAT

-471 KKNLEVVCSLRPGA
+471 NKNLEVVCSLRPGA

-514 TITVSAALNGSQLTM
+514 TVTVSAALNGSQLTM

-554 DAQDKEGVG
+554 DAQGKEGVG

-610 IAGNTVP
+610 IVG
-617 NVADNPTPNVINPA
+617 NPA
-631 SIAASPA
+631 SDAAGPA

-728 MTAHD
+728 ITAHD
-733 QSIYTELRAEGF
+733 QSIYSELRAEGF

-769 PSVSIPTASV
+769 PSVSIPTASA
-779 SDAKQDTAL
+779 SSARHDDTL

-820 LNDPNDTASI
+820 LNDSNDTASI

-852 IELTPER
+852 ADLIPER

>member
-1 MLLSGGGFAFMHLP
+1 
-15 KLAKLT
+15 
-21 VLIAVISELFSN
+21 
-33 FALNYKQQL
+33 
-42 SRMNYRTLRL
+42 MNYRTLRL

-71 VYDSTRSLTALNTA
+71 VYDSTRSLTDLNNA

-199 NEITNA
+199 NEITSAN
-205 SNRETVYNIVS
+205 NRETVYNIVS

-255 NIADSVAVALAD
+255 NIADSVAEALAD

-279 QDAIDNRTRSLKLVS
+279 QDAIDNRTRSLRLVS

-317 RAINADMAARRATMM
+317 RAINADMQARRSTMM

-365 IVEAKNETERIMQQ
+365 IVEAKNETERLMQQ

-401 IALLREWVNQP
+401 IALLREWVSQP

-453 NPARLVSDCAT
+453 NPAQLVSDCAT

-471 KKNLEVVCSLRPGA
+471 NKNLEVVCSLRPGA

-554 DAQDKEGVG
+554 DAQGKEGVG

-573 NMLGGTIRVV
+573 SMLGGTIRVV

-617 NVADNPTPNVINPA
+617 NVADNPTPNIINPA
-631 SIAASPA
+631 PNTASPVS
-638 PDMACVKS
+638 DRSCVKS

-672 MENICLD
+672 MENISLD

-728 MTAHD
+728 ITAHD

-769 PSVSIPTASV
+769 PSVSIPTASA
-779 SDAKQDTAL
+779 SDAKHDTAL

-807 ADTRQSIADYLSM
+807 ADTRKSIAGYLEM

-852 IELTPER
+852 ADLTPER
-859 IGQTDEEKRKKLYE
+859 INQTDEAKRKKLYE
-873 KFKGVLEKI
+873 KFKGVLICLKSQHLNRGEAPQHHNWGATPPTHPSLFP

>member
-1 MLLSGGGFAFMHLP
+1 
-15 KLAKLT
+15 
-21 VLIAVISELFSN
+21 
-33 FALNYKQQL
+33 
-42 SRMNYRTLRL
+42 MNYRTLRL

-59 ILAIVLVFAAQM
+59 ILAIVLVLAAQM

-85 SERLMERRNIVDSLV
+85 SEQLMARRNIVDSLV

-115 GDTRQWQRFSTSLSE
+115 GDTRQWNRFSSSLAE
-130 SQRKAMQLKQLVSD
+130 SQHKAMQLKQLVFD

-199 NEITNA
+199 NEITSA

-216 TRRGFFRRLS
+216 TRRGFFRRLG

-255 NIADSVAVALAD
+255 NIADSVAEALAD
-267 IHHEIK
+267 IYHEIK

-317 RAINADMAARRATMM
+317 RAINADMQARRSTMM

-365 IVEAKNETERIMQQ
+365 IVEAKNETERLMQQ

-453 NPARLVSDCAT
+453 NPAQLVSDCAT

-471 KKNLEVVCSLRPGA
+471 NKNLEVVCSLRPGA

-554 DAQDKEGVG
+554 DAQGKEGVG

-638 PDMACVKS
+638 PDMVCVKS

-706 MPQMSGREM
+706 MPQMSGREI

-728 MTAHD
+728 ITAHD

-769 PSVSIPTASV
+769 PQISVPTASTSTV
-779 SDAKQDTAL
+779 RHDATL

-852 IELTPER
+852 AALTPER
-859 IGQTDEEKRKKLYE
+859 IGQTDVAKRKELYE
-873 KFKGVLEKI
+873 KFRRVLQQI